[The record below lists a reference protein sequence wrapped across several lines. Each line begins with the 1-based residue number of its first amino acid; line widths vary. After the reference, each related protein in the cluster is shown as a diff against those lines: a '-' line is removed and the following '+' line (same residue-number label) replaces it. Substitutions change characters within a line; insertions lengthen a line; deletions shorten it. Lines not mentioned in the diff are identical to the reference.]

1 MDGPMLRLSADD
13 LCTAIA
19 GVDPVPVLAAELMA
33 ARGDAG
39 AVSGVRWGEARGE
52 FAVLE
57 DTATG
62 ERCALPAVALRAY
75 RAAALTA
82 LAARQ
87 LLAPGV
93 VTASVI
99 GSGLAAQLQ
108 LMVIARHVPDVS
120 HVAVCALT
128 GDRGLP
134 VSTRVVD
141 QLDHAGIGLA
151 VTTHV
156 DEAVFGANLVAVTGF
171 DADVMRIDHLAKG
184 AVLVNATGN
193 DLPEHLVDGANQ
205 VYVDDPALLDSAGH
219 RHFARRRPSTEDTV
233 CGARRHDGARRER
246 GIESDLGTVLTGAHP
261 GRTRLDHV
269 LLVELLGTTALDLAL
284 ASLVHRAALVLGLG
298 GFVTEGPAAPPS
310 TTTATRSE
318 S

>member
-33 ARGDAG
+33 AREG
-39 AVSGVRWGEARGE
+39 AEAVGGVRWGEPRGE

-62 ERCALPAVALRAY
+62 ERCAVPAGALRAY

-120 HVAVCALT
+120 HIAVCALT
-128 GDRGLP
+128 DERGMP

-171 DADVMRIDHLAKG
+171 DADVMRIDRLSKG
-184 AVLVNATGN
+184 AVLVNATGC
-193 DLPEHLVDGANQ
+193 DLPDDLVDGTNQ
-205 VYVDDPALLDSAGH
+205 VYVDDLARLDSAAG
-219 RHFARRRPSTEDTV
+219 RHFARVDTAAEDATAPV
-233 CGARRHDGARRER
+233 RRHDGARRER
-246 GIESDLGTVLTGAHP
+246 GVEADLGAVLTGAHP
-261 GRTRLDHV
+261 GRTSLDHV
-269 LLVELLGTTALDLAL
+269 LLVELLGTAALDLVL
-284 ASLVHRAALVLGLG
+284 AGLVHRAALVLGLG
-298 GFVTEGPAAPPS
+298 GFITEGPAAPPS
-310 TTTATRSE
+310 ATTTTRS
-318 S
+318 

>member
-1 MDGPMLRLSADD
+1 MDGPTLRLSTDD

-33 ARGDAG
+33 ARGDGG
-39 AVSGVRWGEARGE
+39 AAPGVRWEEPCGE

-57 DTATG
+57 DMATG
-62 ERCALPAVALRAY
+62 ERCALPAAALRAY

-99 GSGLAAQLQ
+99 GSGLATRLQ

-120 HVAVCALT
+120 HIAVT

-171 DADVMRIDHLAKG
+171 DADAMRIDHLAKG
-184 AVLVNATGN
+184 AVLVNATGR
-193 DLPEHLVDGANQ
+193 DLPDGLVDGANQ
-205 VYVDDPALLDSAGH
+205 VYVDDLALLDSAAG
-219 RHFARRRPSTEDTV
+219 RHFARAHAAGEDPTSSV
-233 CGARRHDGARRER
+233 RRHDGAHRDR
-246 GIESDLGTVLTGAHP
+246 GIEADLGTVLTGAHP
-261 GRTRLDHV
+261 GRTSLDHV
-269 LLVELLGTTALDLAL
+269 LLVELLSATALDLAL
-284 ASLVHRAALVLGLG
+284 GGLVHRAALVLGLG
-298 GFVTEGPAAPPS
+298 RFVTEGPAAPPS
-310 TTTATRSE
+310 TPTATRSE
-318 S
+318 P